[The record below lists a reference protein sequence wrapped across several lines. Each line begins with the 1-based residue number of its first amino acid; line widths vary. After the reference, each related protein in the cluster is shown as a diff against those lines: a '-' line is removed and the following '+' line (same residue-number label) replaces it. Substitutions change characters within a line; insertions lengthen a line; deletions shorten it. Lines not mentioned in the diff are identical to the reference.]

1 MKTDTKPPLWTSL
14 KEMPRAY
21 WFIILGTFINRCG
34 MLVLPFVTL
43 YLSERGFS
51 LDKAGWAL
59 LWFGVGNLLASLC
72 GGQLADTFG
81 RKNTMMLSFFTT
93 GVIMCAFPQVSTDS
107 TINLMLCLVGFAGD
121 LYRPAVGALIADIV
135 PEKHRLAAYA
145 VNRTALNAG
154 FAVGPALG
162 GFMSKYSWDW
172 LFYAD
177 GITTVTF
184 GVIAVFA
191 LPHGR
196 RDKSTSRE
204 SMLAWR
210 EVFSN
215 KPFMMFAL
223 ANLFV
228 ALAFLQVHATIAVL
242 VKDSGYET
250 WIYGM
255 LCSLNGAMIVLL
267 ELPLTAYTKR
277 FRTKN
282 VIIVGYLMIGAGM
295 MILTGAPT
303 LTTFVLMM
311 VVYTVGEMIC
321 MPMSAAYLA
330 ELAEENKRGRYMGT
344 FGLTW
349 AISVLLGPK
358 IGLSIYAM
366 NADLWWWICGAL
378 CAISATIIYIAPSPR
393 KVEVTEDASVEPSN
407 VAV

>member
-1 MKTDTKPPLWTSL
+1 
-14 KEMPRAY
+14 MPRAY

-43 YLSERGFS
+43 YLKEQGFT
-51 LDKAGWAL
+51 LEKAGWAL
-59 LWFGVGNLLASLC
+59 LWFGVGNLMASLC

-81 RKNTMMLSFFTT
+81 RKNTMILSFFTT
-93 GVIMCAFPQVSTDS
+93 GVIMCVFPHMSTAS
-107 TINLMLCLVGFAGD
+107 SINFMLCLVGFAGD
-121 LYRPAVGALIADIV
+121 LYRPAVNALIADLV
-135 PEKHRLAAYA
+135 PEKHRLAGYA

-177 GITTVTF
+177 GVTTVAF
-184 GVIAVFA
+184 GVIAIYA

-196 RDKSTSRE
+196 RDNTASQNNL
-204 SMLAWR
+204 LAWR

-228 ALAFLQVHATIAVL
+228 ALAFLQVHATIAL
-242 VKDSGYET
+242 LITDSGFET
-250 WIYGM
+250 STYGM
-255 LCSLNGAMIVLL
+255 ICSLNGAMIVCL

-277 FRTKN
+277 FRAKN
-282 VIIVGYLMIGAGM
+282 VIIVGYLLIGAGM
-295 MILTGAPT
+295 MVLTGAPT
-303 LTTFVLMM
+303 LMTFVLMM
-311 VVYTVGEMIC
+311 VVYTIGEMIC

-330 ELAEENKRGRYMGT
+330 ELAEDNKRGRYMGA

-349 AISVLLGPK
+349 ALSVLFGPK
-358 IGLSIYAM
+358 LGLSIYAI
-366 NADLWWWICGAL
+366 NPHLLWYICGGL
-378 CAISATIIYIAPSPR
+378 CTISATIIYFAPAPR
-393 KVEVTEDASVEPSN
+393 KKAVPEESACKPSKLS
-407 VAV
+407 ATT